1 MDNLSW
7 TKTLRSIY
15 DKALSL
21 YQLGHRDSEKF
32 FTPGEKQFL
41 ASVGLKPIHVFDF
54 VEDFA
59 GEGVPDW
66 ETFLLIAAA
75 RRDYFL
81 YAQKGQFNE
90 REMDSSELPPRREE
104 LGGIEWLPRII
115 MKARCFL
122 EGGLC
127 HDIMYCCGG
136 DRNFLRTH
144 NIHPAD
150 FLREVWASHGDNQKV
165 LDFVRA
171 APKA

>member
-1 MDNLSW
+1 MDNTAW
-7 TKTLRSIY
+7 TKSLRSIY
-15 DKALSL
+15 EKALSL
-21 YQLGHRDSEKF
+21 YQLGHRDLEAY
-32 FTPGEKQFL
+32 FTPEEKQFL
-41 ASVGLKPIHVFDF
+41 AAIGLKPINVFDF

-66 ETFLLIAAA
+66 ETFVLIAAA

-81 YAQKGQFNE
+81 YVQKGQANV
-90 REMDSSELPPRREE
+90 REIDSSELPARKAE

-115 MKARCFL
+115 VKARCFL

-136 DRNFLRTH
+136 DRNFLGKH

-150 FLREVWASHGDNQKV
+150 FLREVWASHGDDQKV
-165 LDFVRA
+165 LKFVQA
-171 APKA
+171 AKGA